1 MDNTPRRRR
10 PERRRPVVI
19 RRRRSRRRLRLR
31 WSILWVLGALILAA
45 WLVSGVR
52 ASFTWRDVCEFA
64 GARDHVRY
72 GQCAVIGCV
81 VCAILAIARVL
92 GYGERK

>member
-52 ASFTWRDVCEFA
+52 ASITWRDVCRLLNV
-64 GARDHVRY
+64 RDEIRY
-72 GQCAVIGCV
+72 GKLAVCGIVTCG
-81 VCAILAIARVL
+81 ILAIARVL
-92 GYGERK
+92 GYGKK